1 MINSREVSDLTPDT
15 AAKCIAF
22 EAGCYRL
29 GIDVL
34 ITSTYRDAES
44 QAAIYAIGRTLPGKP
59 VTHAKP
65 GQSLH
70 NYKVAFDFVPL
81 VAGKAIW
88 NDNRLWTICG
98 EVAEAVG
105 LEWGGRW
112 TRPVDKPHCQNTQG
126 FTLDDFQRGKAN
138 VK

>member
-1 MINSREVSDLTPDT
+1 MINSRDIDDLTPDT
-15 AAKCIAF
+15 KAKAIAF
-22 EAGCYRL
+22 KAGCYRL
-29 GIDVL
+29 GIEVL

-44 QAAIYAIGRTLPGKP
+44 QAALYAIGRTLPGKQ
-59 VTHAKP
+59 VTNAKP
-65 GQSLH
+65 GRSMH
-70 NYKVAFDFVPL
+70 NHKVAFDFVPL

-88 NDNRLWTICG
+88 NDNKLWTTCG
-98 EVAEAVG
+98 EVAEACG

-126 FTLDDFQRGKAN
+126 FSIDDFARGVAV